1 MLQLLETGRALY
13 VLAVFCGLG
22 VLSRLITCRLYKG
35 LLKESTNLAM
45 TRNKRLKELR
55 QKAENT
61 YRINQGL
68 RDSRAWLEH
77 QLNELRFMGITLN
90 GWTGFSMQWT
100 WLCLLTGAAAAF
112 ASYWYRL
119 DGFYIVMYGG
129 GAVLMAMFSMLFDLG
144 VSGGRRE
151 RTLTALQ
158 DYMENVMCPRLA
170 RNLPLDGSL
179 DDMEER
185 RGLRGSSG
193 RALSSG
199 LAERRRAQRA
209 GSMQENAPQNEEAP
223 YGVSVNM
230 AAAEPI
236 GEEGTGEGGSETGQR
251 GRKKLSGRAAR
262 RAAQAAQAQSGQ
274 NRGLPP
280 FAVQAQNMQA
290 ASASGTE
297 RRGDHRSDV
306 DYLKQSLEQ
315 IAASRDRPGNADGDW
330 LRNLKPEEV
339 QLLGDILK
347 EYLV

>member
-22 VLSRLITCRLYKG
+22 VLSRMITCRLYKG
-35 LLKESTNLAM
+35 LLKESTNLAV
-45 TRNKRLKELR
+45 TRNRRLKELR

-61 YRINQGL
+61 YRINQGM

-90 GWTGFSMQWT
+90 GWMGFSMQWT

-119 DGFYIVMYGG
+119 DAFYIVMYGG
-129 GAVLMAMFSMLFDLG
+129 GAVLMAMFSMMFDLG

-170 RNLPLDGSL
+170 RNLPLDGSAEGL
-179 DDMEER
+179 EER
-185 RGLRGSSG
+185 RGV
-193 RALSSG
+193 
-199 LAERRRAQRA
+199 RRRVQRA
-209 GSMQENAPQNEEAP
+209 SDMQEHVPQNEDKP

-230 AAAEPI
+230 SAVEPLG
-236 GEEGTGEGGSETGQR
+236 GEEADEGGSETGQR

-262 RAAQAAQAQSGQ
+262 RAAQAAQTQSGQ
-274 NRGLPP
+274 KRELPP
-280 FAVQAQNMQA
+280 FAAQVQNMQA
-290 ASASGTE
+290 ASAAGTE
-297 RRGDHRSDV
+297 QRGGHRSDV

-315 IAASRDRPGNADGDW
+315 IAASRDRPGTTDGNW
-330 LRNLKPEEV
+330 LKNLKPEEM

-347 EYLV
+347 EYLA